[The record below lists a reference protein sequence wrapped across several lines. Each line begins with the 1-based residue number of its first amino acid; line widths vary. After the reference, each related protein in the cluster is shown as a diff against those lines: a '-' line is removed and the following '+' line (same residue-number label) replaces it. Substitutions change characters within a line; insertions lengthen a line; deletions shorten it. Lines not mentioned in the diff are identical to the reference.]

1 MKKSL
6 LLIFLFATTSFVAT
20 AQTYNM
26 GNTTV
31 TSATGTLYDSG
42 GAGGNYLDNEDY
54 TFTICPSGGASC
66 INLIFASLSLETCC
80 DYIRVYDGS
89 NAGGILLGQYNGAAL
104 PPTLNALSGCLT
116 VVFPLR
122 LQYCLCWLA
131 SIVVYLYTATAAP
144 STTATA
150 NKCRF
155 MPVYKC
161 GSRC

>member
-1 MKKSL
+1 MKKNL
-6 LLIFLFATTSFVAT
+6 LLIFLFTTTSFVT
-20 AQTYNM
+20 IAQTYNM
-26 GNTTV
+26 GNNTV

-89 NAGGILLGQYNGAAL
+89 NASGILLGQYNGAAL

-116 VVFPLR
+116 VVFHSDYVFVCKHRHKTASPNTLLLIGSKPPALLPLPR
-122 LQYCLCWLA
+122 A
-131 SIVVYLYTATAAP
+131 RKP
-144 STTATA
+144 
-150 NKCRF
+150 KR
-155 MPVYKC
+155 
-161 GSRC
+161 